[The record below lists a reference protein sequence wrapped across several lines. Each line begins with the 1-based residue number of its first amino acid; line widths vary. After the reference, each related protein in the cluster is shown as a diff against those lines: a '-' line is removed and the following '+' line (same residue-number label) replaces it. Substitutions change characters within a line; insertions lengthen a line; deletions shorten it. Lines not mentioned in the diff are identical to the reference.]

1 MVIVPTKY
9 YKTPTEKFKEWNV
22 NLVIWA
28 NHNLR
33 ACVKA
38 MQETSKNI
46 FESQNLLG
54 VEGKIATV
62 KEVFRIQDEEELKKA
77 DKKYL

>member
-1 MVIVPTKY
+1 
-9 YKTPTEKFKEWNV
+9 
-22 NLVIWA
+22 
-28 NHNLR
+28 
-33 ACVKA
+33 

>member
-33 ACVKA
+33 ACVKV
-38 MQETSKNI
+38 MQETCKNI
-46 FESQNLLG
+46 YESQNLLG

-62 KEVFRIQDEEELKKA
+62 KEVFRLQDEEELKRA